1 MVGACCSQT
10 VTILAL
16 YAAAQIYSALFIV
29 TKPDLN
35 TENIQME
42 NRALTAMEK
51 A

>member
-1 MVGACCSQT
+1 MVGVCSSQT

-16 YAAAQIYSALFIV
+16 YVAAHSYSALFIV

-35 TENIQME
+35 KENTQTE
-42 NRALTAMEK
+42 NRALTTTEK